1 MRPEPDLLASPS
13 AGPLL
18 SDRPFVVAARRLVTC
33 DPSRASAADPLGVVE
48 DAALVVRGGAIE
60 AVGRREE
67 ILRPGSDLEVAIEA
81 AGVVTPGLVDCH
93 THAPWV
99 GSRDAEYAVRM
110 AGGDYEAIAA
120 AGGGIVASMR
130 AVRAATTDELA
141 GALRARLRR
150 MAALG
155 VTAVEAKSGYG
166 LDEAAERKQLEAVAE
181 AGRDAR
187 LPRVVPTYLALH
199 ALPPEAGGDRAAYA
213 GAVARSWLPAIAAAG
228 LARYVD
234 AYIDRSAFSV
244 DEARPVLERA
254 RALGLGVRVHVGQF
268 ADVGGAELAATLGA
282 ASADHLEH
290 VAPEGI
296 AALARAGVAAAL
308 LPVASFTLRQEP
320 PPVAALRAAGVPLI
334 VGSDANPGTAP
345 TESLP
350 LALALA
356 VRLYGLTVAEAILGA
371 TREAARALG
380 LGGVCGAVRPGFRAD
395 LVVWDL
401 PHENAIVQ
409 PWGAPRARA
418 VLRDGALIAA
428 AG

>member
-1 MRPEPDLLASPS
+1 MSSPP
-13 AGPLL
+13 AAARRGPACSRERRFAL
-18 SDRPFVVAARRLVTC
+18 VARRLVTC
-33 DPSRASAADPLGVVE
+33 DPSRASSADPLGVIE
-48 DAALVVRGGAIE
+48 DAAIVVQSGAIE
-60 AVGRREE
+60 AVGGRQE
-67 ILRPGSDLEVAIEA
+67 ILGREPDLEVALDA
-81 AGVVTPGLVDCH
+81 GGVVTPGLVDCH
-93 THAPWV
+93 THAPWM

-130 AVRAATTDELA
+130 AVRAATTGEIA
-141 GALRARLRR
+141 CALRARLGR

-166 LDEAAERKQLEAVAE
+166 LDEASERKQLEAIAE
-181 AGRDAR
+181 AGRDTR

-213 GAVARSWLPAIAAAG
+213 DTVARSWLPAIAAAG
-228 LARYVD
+228 LARHVD

-268 ADVGGAELAATLGA
+268 ADVGGAELAAELGA

-290 VAPEGI
+290 VSPGGI
-296 AALARAGVAAAL
+296 DALARAGVAAAL
-308 LPVASFTLRQEP
+308 LPVASFTLQQAP
-320 PPVAALRAAGVPLI
+320 PPVEALRAAGVPLL

-380 LGGVCGAVRPGFRAD
+380 LGDVCGAVRPGLRAD
-395 LVVWDL
+395 IAVWDL

-409 PWGAPRARA
+409 PWGTPRARA
-418 VLRDGALIAA
+418 VLRDGEVIAA
-428 AG
+428 SG